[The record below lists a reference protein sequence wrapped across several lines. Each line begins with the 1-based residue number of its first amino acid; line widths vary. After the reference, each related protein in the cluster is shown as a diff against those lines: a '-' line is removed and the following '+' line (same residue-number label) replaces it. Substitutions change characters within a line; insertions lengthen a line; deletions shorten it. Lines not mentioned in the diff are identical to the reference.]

1 MQSDFKGLLME
12 VERLRGALK
21 ERELTI
27 EGLKM
32 ELKALPSLIEV
43 NSNSMMLKNAQR
55 ELEELRR

>member
-1 MQSDFKGLLME
+1 ME
-12 VERLRGALK
+12 VERPRGALK

-27 EGLKM
+27 EDLMM